1 MVTIK
6 DVAHKAG
13 VNPSTVSR
21 VLKDNKS
28 ISEKTK
34 EKVRKA
40 MQELGYVPNLAAQIL
55 ASGLT
60 HNIGLVFP
68 PITFTD
74 RLSEPFFMQILSTI
88 TNEAKKYHFTISIAT
103 GNSVEALEEQVKLMH
118 LQKRVGGFIILYS
131 ELNDPVRHYLM
142 ANKIPFVIVGA
153 PEGDENNITYI
164 DNDNQLMAKTAINY
178 LHNNGHKRILF
189 ITDDLQSEVASERYI
204 GYLKGCMKLHLE
216 SKPMLLFDRSDPIS
230 VEELTETIFD
240 FGATALIVI
249 GDVLSV
255 RMIQLLSYHGL
266 KVPDDISIIT
276 FNNSTYCKLVHPYLT
291 TFDINVENLGITSF
305 KQLMDIISSKE
316 QSLSQKIFV
325 PFTLKIRESVRNLK
339 NSTKSSI

>member
-6 DVAHKAG
+6 DVAQKAG

-21 VLKDNKS
+21 VLKDNHS

-40 MQELGYVPNLAAQIL
+40 MHDLGYVPNVAAQML

-68 PITFTD
+68 PITVTD
-74 RLSEPFFMQILSTI
+74 RLSEPFFMQILTTI
-88 TNEAKKYHFTISIAT
+88 TNEAKSHYFTVSIAT
-103 GNSVEALEEQVKLMH
+103 GMTVDALEEQVKLMH
-118 LQKRVGGFIILYS
+118 LQKRVDGFIILYS
-131 ELNDPVRHYLM
+131 EQNDPVRKYLM

-153 PEGDENNITYI
+153 PEGDENKITYI
-164 DNDNQLMAKTAINY
+164 DNDNQLMAKTAVNY
-178 LHNNGHKRILF
+178 LYEKGHSNILF

-204 GYLKGCMKLHLE
+204 GYLKGCIKLGLE
-216 SKPMLLFDRSDPIS
+216 SHQMLLFDRSDPIN
-230 VEELTETIFD
+230 VEELMQTISKKKT
-240 FGATALIVI
+240 TALIVI

-255 RMIQLLSYHGL
+255 RMIQLLSYYGL

-291 TFDINVENLGITSF
+291 TFDINVENLGKTSF
-305 KQLMDIISSKE
+305 KQLMEIINTKE
-316 QSLSQKIFV
+316 QTLSQKIFV
-325 PFTLKIRESVRNLK
+325 PFTLKVRESIRNLK
-339 NSTKSSI
+339 K

>member
-6 DVAHKAG
+6 DVAQKAG

-21 VLKDNKS
+21 VLKDNHS

-40 MQELGYVPNLAAQIL
+40 MHDLGYVPNVAAQML

-68 PITFTD
+68 PITVTD
-74 RLSEPFFMQILSTI
+74 RLSEPFFMQILTTI
-88 TNEAKKYHFTISIAT
+88 TNEAKSQHFTVSIAT
-103 GNSVEALEEQVKLMH
+103 GMTVDALEEQVKLMH
-118 LQKRVGGFIILYS
+118 LQKRVDGFIILYS
-131 ELNDPVRHYLM
+131 EQNDPVRKYLM

-153 PEGDENNITYI
+153 PEGDENKITYI
-164 DNDNQLMAKTAINY
+164 DNDNQLMAKTAVNY
-178 LHNNGHKRILF
+178 LYEKGHSNILF

-204 GYLKGCMKLHLE
+204 GYLKGCIKLGLE
-216 SKPMLLFDRSDPIS
+216 SHQMLLFDRSDPIN
-230 VEELTETIFD
+230 VEQLMQTISKKKT
-240 FGATALIVI
+240 TALIVI

-255 RMIQLLSYHGL
+255 RMIQLLSYYGL

-291 TFDINVENLGITSF
+291 TFDINVENLGKTSF
-305 KQLMDIISSKE
+305 KQLMEIINTKE
-316 QSLSQKIFV
+316 QTLSQKIFV
-325 PFTLKIRESVRNLK
+325 PFTLKVRESIRNIK
-339 NSTKSSI
+339 K

>member
-6 DVAHKAG
+6 DVAQKAG

-21 VLKDNKS
+21 VLKDNHS

-40 MQELGYVPNLAAQIL
+40 MHDLGYVPNVAAQML

-68 PITFTD
+68 PITVAD
-74 RLSEPFFMQILSTI
+74 RLSEPFFMQILTTI
-88 TNEAKKYHFTISIAT
+88 TNEAKSHHFTVSIAT
-103 GNSVEALEEQVKLMH
+103 GMTVDALEEQVKLMH
-118 LQKRVGGFIILYS
+118 LQKRVDGFIILYS
-131 ELNDPVRHYLM
+131 EQNDPVRKYLM

-153 PEGDENNITYI
+153 PEGDENKITYI
-164 DNDNQLMAKTAINY
+164 DNDNQLMAKTAVNY
-178 LHNNGHKRILF
+178 LYEKGHSNILF

-204 GYLKGCMKLHLE
+204 GYLKGCIKLGLE
-216 SKPMLLFDRSDPIS
+216 SHQMLLFDRSDPIN
-230 VEELTETIFD
+230 VEELMQTISKKKT
-240 FGATALIVI
+240 TALIVI

-255 RMIQLLSYHGL
+255 RMIQLLSYYGL

-291 TFDINVENLGITSF
+291 TFDINVENLGKTSF
-305 KQLMDIISSKE
+305 KQLMEIINTKE
-316 QSLSQKIFV
+316 QTLSQKIFV
-325 PFTLKIRESVRNLK
+325 PFTLKVRESIRNIK
-339 NSTKSSI
+339 K

>member
-6 DVAHKAG
+6 DVAQKAG

-21 VLKDNKS
+21 VLKDNHS

-40 MQELGYVPNLAAQIL
+40 MHDLGYVPNVAAQML

-68 PITFTD
+68 PITVTD
-74 RLSEPFFMQILSTI
+74 RLSEPFFMQILTTI
-88 TNEAKKYHFTISIAT
+88 TNEAKNHHFTVSIAT
-103 GNSVEALEEQVKLMH
+103 GMTVDALEEQVKLMH
-118 LQKRVGGFIILYS
+118 LQKRVDGFIILYS
-131 ELNDPVRHYLM
+131 EQNDPVRKYLM

-153 PEGDENNITYI
+153 PEGDENKITYI
-164 DNDNQLMAKTAINY
+164 DNDNQLMAKTAVNY
-178 LHNNGHKRILF
+178 LYEKGHSNILF

-204 GYLKGCMKLHLE
+204 GYLKGCIKLGLE
-216 SKPMLLFDRSDPIS
+216 SHQMLLFDRSDPIN
-230 VEELTETIFD
+230 VEELMQTISKKKT
-240 FGATALIVI
+240 TALIVI

-255 RMIQLLSYHGL
+255 RMIQLLSYYGL

-291 TFDINVENLGITSF
+291 TFDINVENLGKTSF
-305 KQLMDIISSKE
+305 KQLMEIINTKE
-316 QSLSQKIFV
+316 QTLSQKIFV
-325 PFTLKIRESVRNLK
+325 PFTLKVRESIRNIK
-339 NSTKSSI
+339 K